1 MSFHLYIQIL
11 ITNQFHTNPV
21 VTPGPLERASQKTVQ
36 SVRECGPAS
45 RTSPAGPS
53 HSSGPLTAPGSWECG
68 TGRGCC
74 TGLETPGRWAGIQEC
89 DMRVNAQPKHT
100 QSGRVFGIPQLYQ
113 RNLIFQEEKKVR
125 RSGDLCPTFHDQ
137 RALSGNVTAQI
148 PSVLK
153 AAMSRPIIP
162 PYEISLKCRCVH
174 PLRYNCS
181 HLLADSFSFS
191 FKHFRVLPNM

>member
-74 TGLETPGRWAGIQEC
+74 MGLETPGRWAGIQEC
-89 DMRVNAQPKHT
+89 DMRVTRSPSTH
-100 QSGRVFGIPQLYQ
+100 RVDVSLASPNSTREISFF
-113 RNLIFQEEKKVR
+113 RKKEREEKW
-125 RSGDLCPTFHDQ
+125 G
-137 RALSGNVTAQI
+137 
-148 PSVLK
+148 SV
-153 AAMSRPIIP
+153 
-162 PYEISLKCRCVH
+162 
-174 PLRYNCS
+174 S
-181 HLLADSFSFS
+181 HFS
-191 FKHFRVLPNM
+191 